1 MFIQLPY
8 KSKQFFIAIIKLTII
23 VGASYYIYNRLIKNS
38 DLSFSEFSSFLTQND
53 VFSIKN
59 VSVLLIFTFFNWFF
73 EILKWK
79 HLVHC
84 IKKISFCDALEQ
96 SLGGLTASLITPSRI
111 GDYGAKAIY
120 YARTERKK
128 IVLLNLLSNV
138 NQMAVTTII
147 GFIGLMIFYSKYD
160 LDIDFKYVSRFLV
173 LIVIVGLFL
182 FFGLKQS
189 KLRIRGNSIE
199 QLLIF
204 IKNIPTRTHLLNFSF
219 SFFRYCIFS
228 FQFYFLL
235 LIFGVSMDYKTAII
249 AISSMYLLASVV
261 PSLAVFDVL
270 IKTSAAVFLFGIL
283 GVDELTILSICTL
296 MWLLNFILP
305 SIFGSYF
312 VLNFKLPKSEDS

>member
-1 MFIQLPY
+1 MITQLSY
-8 KSKQFFIAIIKLTII
+8 KSKQFFIAIIKLSII
-23 VGASYYIYNRLIKNS
+23 VGAGYYIYNRLTKNS
-38 DLSFSEFSSFLTQND
+38 DLSFSDFSSFLTQND
-53 VFSIKN
+53 VFSVKN
-59 VSVLLIFTFFNWFF
+59 VSFLLILTIFNWFF

-79 HLVHC
+79 YLIHF
-84 IKKISFCDALEQ
+84 IKKISFFEALEQ
-96 SLGGLTASLITPSRI
+96 SLGGLTASLITPNRI

-128 IVLLNLLSNV
+128 VVLLNLLGNM

-147 GFIGLMIFYSKYD
+147 GLIGLAIFYSKYD
-160 LDIDFKYVSRFLV
+160 LDIDFKHVSRFLI
-173 LIVIVGLFL
+173 LIVVIGVFS

-189 KLRIRGNSIE
+189 KLRLKGNSIE
-199 QLLIF
+199 QLTVF
-204 IKNIPTRTHLLNFSF
+204 IKNIPRKTHILNFSL

-228 FQFYFLL
+228 YQFYFLL
-235 LIFGVSMDYKTAII
+235 LIFGVSIDYKTAII
-249 AISSMYLLASVV
+249 AISSMYFLASIV

-283 GVDELTILSICTL
+283 GVDELTILSISTL